1 MDDATTA
8 LVVLG
13 VVVGLFVWNRLSVG
27 VVAILA
33 ALALWATGLVTTD
46 EAVAGFGDPVVIFI
60 ATLFV
65 VSEAI
70 DSTGVTAWAGR
81 WLLQHAGTGATR
93 VLVAV
98 CLLSALLTSLI
109 TLNGAVAALLPL
121 VVVIGHRIGLSPS
134 QLLMP
139 VAFAGSAG
147 GMLMLMSSPVNV
159 IVSEAA
165 DDAGE
170 GPFPFFSFALVGLPL
185 LAGTVA
191 ICMLLG
197 PRLLPRRVP
206 EHAPPDLGGH
216 AETLEAQYRL
226 TDGFYHLRVRSR
238 SDLIGQ
244 ELAGVLADVPSV
256 RVMGAE
262 SPEGRAV
269 VGLAGVVGDDDVLVV
284 TGPPHDVTRVA
295 VEHGLAVSMVGVGDG
310 QDLMSREAGVA
321 EVVVPPRSRLVG
333 EHVHRGMKRE
343 NALIVLATQR
353 LGKDLGDG
361 PVELAEGDAI
371 LLHGRWS
378 ALDQLNRDRDVL
390 LVDCPDLVRRQTA
403 PWGARATLAVL
414 VLAALVVMLGS
425 GQVPPAI
432 AGLAAAVTL
441 VLLRVVTVAQAYR
454 SVSWQTVV
462 LVGALIPLSTA
473 IQTSGAADRIA
484 SLLID
489 AVGSGRPYLL
499 LVGLFLLTA
508 TLGQVVSNTATVLV
522 IVPIALA
529 AAEATGTSAKPVLM
543 VVAIAGCAALLTP
556 IATPGNMM
564 IMSPGG
570 YRFGDY
576 WKLGLPIM
584 LWWFTVAITV
594 VPLVWSL

>member
-8 LVVLG
+8 LVVLAL
-13 VVVGLFVWNRLSVG
+13 VVALFVWNRLSVG

-46 EAVAGFGDPVVIFI
+46 EAVAGFGDPVVVFI

-70 DSTGVTAWAGR
+70 DSTGVTTWAGR
-81 WLLQHAGTGATR
+81 WLLDHAGTGATR

-121 VVVIGHRIGLSPS
+121 VVLIGHRVGLSPS

-165 DDAGE
+165 RDAGE
-170 GPFPFFSFALVGLPL
+170 GPFPFFSFALVGIPL
-185 LAGTVA
+185 LVGTIALCV
-191 ICMLLG
+191 LLG

-206 EHAPPDLGGH
+206 EHAPPDLSGH
-216 AETLEAQYRL
+216 AETLEAQYQL
-226 TDGFYHLRVRSR
+226 TDGFYRLRVRSR

-244 ELAGVLADVPSV
+244 GPADVLGDGASV
-256 RVMGAE
+256 RVVGAE
-262 SPEGRAV
+262 SPDGRVARGAV
-269 VGLAGVVGDDDVLVV
+269 RDDDTLVV
-284 TGPPHDVTRVA
+284 TGPPHDVTRFA

-310 QDLMSREAGVA
+310 QDLMTREAGVA

-333 EHVHRGMKRE
+333 ERVHRGMKRE
-343 NALIVLATQR
+343 NALVVLATQR

-390 LVDCPDLVRRQTA
+390 LVDSPDMVRRQTV
-403 PWGARATLAVL
+403 PWGARATRAVL
-414 VLAALVVMLGS
+414 VLAALVAMLGS

-432 AGLAAAVTL
+432 AGLTAAVSL

-473 IQTSGAADRIA
+473 IQTSGAADRVA
-484 SLLID
+484 SVLID

-499 LVGLFLLTA
+499 LAALFLLTA

-522 IVPIALA
+522 VVPIALA

-556 IATPGNMM
+556 ISTPGNMM

-570 YRFGDY
+570 YRFDDY

-584 LWWFTVAITV
+584 LWWFVVSLTV
-594 VPLVWSL
+594 VPLVWRL

>member
-1 MDDATTA
+1 MVMDDATTA

-13 VVVGLFVWNRLSVG
+13 LVVALFVWNRLSVG
-27 VVAILA
+27 VVAVLA
-33 ALALWATGLVTTD
+33 ALALWATGLVSTD

-70 DSTGVTAWAGR
+70 DSTGVTTWAGR
-81 WLLQHAGTGATR
+81 WLLDHAGTGATR

-121 VVVIGHRIGLSPS
+121 VVLIGHRIGLSPS

-159 IVSEAA
+159 IVSDAA
-165 DDAGE
+165 NDAGE

-185 LAGTVA
+185 LAGTVGL
-191 ICMLLG
+191 CVLLG

-206 EHAPPDLGGH
+206 EHAPPDLGSH
-216 AETLEAQYRL
+216 AETLESQYQL
-226 TDGFYHLRVRSR
+226 TDGFYRLRVRSR
-238 SDLIGQ
+238 SDLIG
-244 ELAGVLADVPSV
+244 LGPAAGLGDGGSV
-256 RVMGAE
+256 RVVAAE
-262 SPEGRAV
+262 SADGGGV
-269 VGLAGVVGDDDVLVV
+269 IGVVGDDDVLVV
-284 TGPPHDVTRVA
+284 TGPPQDVTRFA
-295 VEHGLAVSMVGVGDG
+295 VEHGLAVSMVGIGDA
-310 QDLMSREAGVA
+310 QDLMTREAGVA

-333 EHVHRGMKRE
+333 ERVHRGMQRE

-390 LVDCPDLVRRQTA
+390 LVDSPDLVRRQTV
-403 PWGARATLAVL
+403 PWGARATRAVL
-414 VLAALVVMLGS
+414 VLAALVAMLGS
-425 GQVPPAI
+425 GLVPPAI
-432 AGLAAAVTL
+432 AGLTAAVSL

-473 IQTSGAADRIA
+473 IQTSGAADRVA

-499 LVGLFLLTA
+499 LAALFLLTA

-522 IVPIALA
+522 VVPIALA
-529 AAEATGTSAKPVLM
+529 AAEATGTAAKPVLM

-556 IATPGNMM
+556 ISTPGNMM

-570 YRFGDY
+570 YRFDDY

-584 LWWFTVAITV
+584 VWWFVVSLAV

>member
-1 MDDATTA
+1 MVMDDATTA
-8 LVVLG
+8 LVVLA
-13 VVVGLFVWNRLSVG
+13 VVVGLFVWNRLPVG
-27 VVAILA
+27 AVAILA
-33 ALALWATGLVTTD
+33 ALTLWATGLVSTD

-70 DSTGVTAWAGR
+70 DSTGVTTWAGR
-81 WLLQHAGTGATR
+81 WLLDHAGTGATR

-121 VVVIGHRIGLSPS
+121 VVLIAHRLGLSPS

-165 DDAGE
+165 RDAGE
-170 GPFPFFSFALVGLPL
+170 GPFPFFSFALVGIPL
-185 LAGTVA
+185 LVGTVLL
-191 ICMLLG
+191 CVLLG

-206 EHAPPDLGGH
+206 EHSPPDLTGH
-216 AETLEAQYRL
+216 ADTLEAQYQL
-226 TDGFYHLRVRSR
+226 TDGFYRLRVRSR

-244 ELAGVLADVPSV
+244 GPAGALGDGASV
-256 RVMGAE
+256 RVVAVE
-262 SPEGRAV
+262 SPDGRGV
-269 VGLAGVVGDDDVLVV
+269 VGLVGDDDTLVV
-284 TGPPHDVTRVA
+284 TGPAHDVTRFA
-295 VEHGLAVSMVGVGDG
+295 VEHGLAVGMVGIGDAR
-310 QDLMSREAGVA
+310 DLMTREAGVA

-333 EHVHRGMKRE
+333 EQVHRGMQRE
-343 NALIVLATQR
+343 NALVILAVQR

-390 LVDCPDLVRRQTA
+390 LVDSPDLVRRQTV
-403 PWGARATLAVL
+403 PWGARATRAVL

-432 AGLAAAVTL
+432 AGLVAAVSL
-441 VLLRVVTVAQAYR
+441 VLLRVVGVAQAYR

-473 IQTSGAADRIA
+473 IQTSGAADRVA
-484 SLLID
+484 SVLIE

-499 LVGLFLLTA
+499 LAALFLLTA

-522 IVPIALA
+522 VVPIAIA

-556 IATPGNMM
+556 ISTPGNMM

-570 YRFGDY
+570 YRFDDY

-584 LWWFTVAITV
+584 VWWFVVSLTV
-594 VPLVWSL
+594 VPLVWRI

>member
-8 LVVLG
+8 LVVLA
-13 VVVGLFVWNRLSVG
+13 VVVGLFVWNRLPVG
-27 VVAILA
+27 AVAILA
-33 ALALWATGLVTTD
+33 ALALWATGLVSTD

-70 DSTGVTAWAGR
+70 DSTGVTTWAGR
-81 WLLQHAGTGATR
+81 WLLDHAGTGATR

-121 VVVIGHRIGLSPS
+121 VVLIAHRLGLSPS

-165 DDAGE
+165 RDAGE
-170 GPFPFFSFALVGLPL
+170 GPFPFFSFALVGIPL
-185 LAGTVA
+185 LAGTVLL
-191 ICMLLG
+191 CVLLG

-206 EHAPPDLGGH
+206 EHSPPDLTGH
-216 AETLEAQYRL
+216 ADTLESQYQL
-226 TDGFYHLRVRSR
+226 TDGFYRLRVRSR

-244 ELAGVLADVPSV
+244 GPAGSLGDGASV
-256 RVMGAE
+256 RVVAVE
-262 SPEGRAV
+262 SPDGRAV
-269 VGLAGVVGDDDVLVV
+269 VGLVGDDDTLVV
-284 TGPPHDVTRVA
+284 TGPAHDVTRFA
-295 VEHGLAVSMVGVGDG
+295 VEHGLAVGMVGIGDAR
-310 QDLMSREAGVA
+310 DLMTREAGVA

-333 EHVHRGMKRE
+333 ERVHRGMERE
-343 NALIVLATQR
+343 NALVILATQR

-390 LVDCPDLVRRQTA
+390 LVDSPDLVRRQTV
-403 PWGARATLAVL
+403 PWGARATRAVL

-432 AGLAAAVTL
+432 AGLVAAVSL
-441 VLLRVVTVAQAYR
+441 VLLRVVGVAQAYG

-473 IQTSGAADRIA
+473 IQTSGAADRVA
-484 SLLID
+484 SVLID
-489 AVGSGRPYLL
+489 AVGSGRPYVLL
-499 LVGLFLLTA
+499 AVLFLLTA
-508 TLGQVVSNTATVLV
+508 SLGQVVSNTATVLV
-522 IVPIALA
+522 VVPIALA

-556 IATPGNMM
+556 ISTPGNMM

-584 LWWFTVAITV
+584 VWWFVVSLTV
-594 VPLVWSL
+594 VPLVWRL

>member
-8 LVVLG
+8 LVVLAL
-13 VVVGLFVWNRLSVG
+13 VVALFVWNRLSVG

-46 EAVAGFGDPVVIFI
+46 EAVAGFGDPVVVFI

-70 DSTGVTAWAGR
+70 DSTGVTTWAGR
-81 WLLQHAGTGATR
+81 WLLDHAGTGATR

-121 VVVIGHRIGLSPS
+121 VVLIGHRVGLSPS

-165 DDAGE
+165 RDAGE
-170 GPFPFFSFALVGLPL
+170 GPFPFFSFALVGIPL
-185 LAGTVA
+185 LVGTIVL
-191 ICMLLG
+191 CVLLG

-206 EHAPPDLGGH
+206 EHAPPDLSGH
-216 AETLEAQYRL
+216 AETLEAQYQL
-226 TDGFYHLRVRSR
+226 TDGFYRLRVRSR

-244 ELAGVLADVPSV
+244 GPADVLGDGASV
-256 RVMGAE
+256 RVVGAE
-262 SPEGRAV
+262 SPDGRVAEGAV
-269 VGLAGVVGDDDVLVV
+269 RDDDTLVV
-284 TGPPHDVTRVA
+284 TGPPHDVTRFA

-310 QDLMSREAGVA
+310 QDLMTREAGVA

-333 EHVHRGMKRE
+333 ERVHRGMKRE
-343 NALIVLATQR
+343 NALVVLATQR

-390 LVDCPDLVRRQTA
+390 LVDSPDMVRRQTV
-403 PWGARATLAVL
+403 PWGARATRAVL
-414 VLAALVVMLGS
+414 VLAALVAMLGS

-432 AGLAAAVTL
+432 AGLAAAVSL
-441 VLLRVVTVAQAYR
+441 VLLRVVTVAQVYR

-473 IQTSGAADRIA
+473 IQTSGAADRVA
-484 SLLID
+484 SVLID

-499 LVGLFLLTA
+499 LAALFLLTA

-522 IVPIALA
+522 VVPIALA

-556 IATPGNMM
+556 ISTPGNMM

-570 YRFGDY
+570 YRFDDY

-584 LWWFTVAITV
+584 AWWFVVSLTV

>member
-13 VVVGLFVWNRLSVG
+13 VVVALFVWNRLPVG

-33 ALALWATGLVTTD
+33 TLTLWATGLVTT
-46 EAVAGFGDPVVIFI
+46 EQAVAGFGDPVVIFI

-65 VSEAI
+65 VSEGI
-70 DSTGVTAWAGR
+70 DSTGVTTWAGQG
-81 WLLQHAGTGATR
+81 LLERAGTGHSR

-121 VVVIGHRIGLSPS
+121 VVLLAQRIGQSPS

-147 GMLMLMSSPVNV
+147 GLLMLMSSPVNV

-165 DDAGE
+165 EDAGE
-170 GPFPFFSFALVGLPL
+170 GMFSFFSFALVGLPL
-185 LAGTVA
+185 LLGTVL
-191 ICMLLG
+191 ICLLLG
-197 PRLLPRRVP
+197 GRLLPRRVP
-206 EHAPPDLGGH
+206 EHTPPDLGRH
-216 AETLEAQYRL
+216 AETLEGQYQL
-226 TDGFYHLRVRSR
+226 TDGFYRLRVRSR
-238 SDLIGQ
+238 SDLIGR
-244 ELAGVLADVPSV
+244 GLADVSVGEHGEV
-256 RVMGAE
+256 RVVAVE
-262 SPEGRAV
+262 SPDGKPV
-269 VGLAGVVGDDDVLVV
+269 LDVIHDDDVLVV
-284 TGPPHDVTRVA
+284 TGAPADVTSYA
-295 VEHGLAVSMVGVGDG
+295 LDLGLAVSMIGSGDA
-310 QDLMSREAGVA
+310 QDLLTREAGVA
-321 EVVVPPRSRLVG
+321 EVVVPPRSSLVG
-333 EHVHRGMKRE
+333 ERVYPGMKRQHD
-343 NALIVLATQR
+343 LVILAVQR

-361 PVELAEGDAI
+361 PMELAEGDAI

-390 LVDCPDLVRRQTA
+390 LVDSPDLVRRQA
-403 PWGARATLAVL
+403 VPWGPKATRAVL
-414 VLAALVVMLGS
+414 VLAGLVAMLAS

-432 AGLAAAVTL
+432 AGLVAAVAM
-441 VLLRVVTVAQAYR
+441 VLARVVTVPQAYR

-473 IQTSGAADRIA
+473 IQTSGAADQVA
-484 SLLID
+484 SVLID
-489 AVGSGRPYLL
+489 AVGTGRPYLL
-499 LVGLFLLTA
+499 LAALFVLTGA
-508 TLGQVVSNTATVLV
+508 LGQVVSNTATVLV
-522 IVPIALA
+522 VVPIAVA
-529 AAEATGTSAKPVLM
+529 AAEATGTSVKPALM
-543 VVAIAGCAALLTP
+543 VVAVAGCAALLTP
-556 IATPGNMM
+556 ISTPGNMM

-584 LWWFTVAITV
+584 VWWFVVALVV
-594 VPLVWSL
+594 VPVVWSP

>member
-13 VVVGLFVWNRLSVG
+13 LVVALFVWNRLPVG

-33 ALALWATGLVTTD
+33 TLTLWATGLVTT
-46 EAVAGFGDPVVIFI
+46 EQAVAGFGDPVVIFI

-65 VSEAI
+65 VSEGI
-70 DSTGVTAWAGR
+70 DSTGVTTWAGQG
-81 WLLQHAGTGATR
+81 LLERAGTGHSR

-121 VVVIGHRIGLSPS
+121 VVLLAQRIGQSPS

-147 GMLMLMSSPVNV
+147 GLLMLMSSPVNV

-165 DDAGE
+165 EDAGE
-170 GPFPFFSFALVGLPL
+170 GMFSFFSFGLVGLPL
-185 LAGTVA
+185 LLGTVL
-191 ICMLLG
+191 ICLLLG
-197 PRLLPRRVP
+197 GRLLPRRVP
-206 EHAPPDLGGH
+206 EHTPPDLGRH
-216 AETLEAQYRL
+216 AETLEGQYQL
-226 TDGFYHLRVRSR
+226 TDGFYRLRVRSR
-238 SDLIGQ
+238 SDLIGR
-244 ELAGVLADVPSV
+244 GLADVGAGEHGEV
-256 RVMGAE
+256 RVVAVE
-262 SPEGRAV
+262 SPDGKPV
-269 VGLAGVVGDDDVLVV
+269 LDLVHDDDVLVV
-284 TGPPHDVTRVA
+284 TGAPADVTSYA
-295 VEHGLAVSMVGVGDG
+295 LDLGLAVSMIGSGDA
-310 QDLMSREAGVA
+310 QDLLTREAGVA
-321 EVVVPPRSRLVG
+321 EVVVPPRSSLVG
-333 EHVHRGMKRE
+333 ERVYPGMKRQHD
-343 NALIVLATQR
+343 LVILAVQR

-361 PVELAEGDAI
+361 PMELAEGDAI

-390 LVDCPDLVRRQTA
+390 LVDSPDLVRRQA
-403 PWGARATLAVL
+403 VPWGPKATRAVL
-414 VLAALVVMLGS
+414 VLAGLVAMLAS

-432 AGLAAAVTL
+432 AGLVAAVAM
-441 VLLRVVTVAQAYR
+441 VLARVVTVPQAYR

-473 IQTSGAADRIA
+473 IQTSGAADQVA
-484 SLLID
+484 SVLID
-489 AVGSGRPYLL
+489 AVGTGRPYLL
-499 LVGLFLLTA
+499 LAALFVLTA
-508 TLGQVVSNTATVLV
+508 ALGQVVSNTATVLV
-522 IVPIALA
+522 VVPIAIA
-529 AAEATGTSAKPVLM
+529 AAEATGTSVKPVLM
-543 VVAIAGCAALLTP
+543 VVAVAGCAALLTP
-556 IATPGNMM
+556 ISTPGNMM

-584 LWWFTVAITV
+584 VWWFVVALVV
-594 VPLVWSL
+594 VPLVWSP